1 MRNIIHLLYRYNA
14 VIVFVVLQVVAFALI
29 FTYSP
34 FHRSS
39 YFNSSITVVAWMKD
53 LTHRVNEPF
62 IAMDENEQLREENS
76 HLQDQLAHNYY
87 QTAHQTYTVSDSLFE
102 QQYTYLTAKVIDN
115 SYNRVQN
122 YILINIGRNQGVKD
136 GMGVIG
142 PKGIVGFV
150 EDAGP
155 KYSLV
160 MPVINPNFSTPA
172 KIKDKHYF
180 GDLKWDQG
188 NDKIARIDGL
198 EKTNPV
204 DIGDTIVTKGSTGR
218 FPEGIGVGT
227 VKKANEVAGD
237 EEYDMEVSLFTNFQ
251 KLYYVYVV
259 VNSHQKDL
267 DEMKAKID
275 NEP

>member
-14 VIVFVVLQVVAFALI
+14 VIVFVVLQVVAFAFI

-39 YFNSSITVVAWMKD
+39 YFNSSLTVVGWMKD
-53 LTHRVNEPF
+53 MTHKINEPF
-62 IAMDENEQLREENS
+62 IAMDENEQLKKENKR
-76 HLQDQLAHNYY
+76 LQDQLAHNYY
-87 QTAHQTYTVSDSLFE
+87 HTDHETYEITDSLFE
-102 QQYTYLTAKVIDN
+102 QQYSYMPAKVIDN
-115 SYNRVQN
+115 SYNKVQN
-122 YILINIGRNQGVKD
+122 YILINIGKNQGVED

-142 PKGIVGFV
+142 PDGIVGFV

-172 KIKDKHYF
+172 KVKGKHYF
-180 GDLKWDQG
+180 GDLKWNKG

-204 DIGDTIVTKGSTGR
+204 EIGDTIVTKGSTGR

-227 VKKANEVAGD
+227 VKKAKEVAGD
-237 EEYDMEVSLFTNFQ
+237 EEYDMEVNLFTNYQ
-251 KLYYVYVV
+251 SLYYVYVV
-259 VNSHQKDL
+259 VNYHQKDL
-267 DEMKAKID
+267 DAIRAKID
-275 NEP
+275 DEQ